1 MVDNPGSIN
10 VKRSFLFEMVILIII
25 YYFDEESN
33 LLSFMTFFYYY
44 YIYDCVDDIS
54 YVNLLDSN

>member
-25 YYFDEESN
+25 YHFDEESN
-33 LLSFMTFFYYY
+33 LFSLMTFFYY
-44 YIYDCVDDIS
+44 YIYDCVAKL
-54 YVNLLDSN
+54 VT

>member
-25 YYFDEESN
+25 YHFDEESN
-33 LLSFMTFFYYY
+33 LLSLMTFFYYYY

-54 YVNLLDSN
+54 NVNLRF